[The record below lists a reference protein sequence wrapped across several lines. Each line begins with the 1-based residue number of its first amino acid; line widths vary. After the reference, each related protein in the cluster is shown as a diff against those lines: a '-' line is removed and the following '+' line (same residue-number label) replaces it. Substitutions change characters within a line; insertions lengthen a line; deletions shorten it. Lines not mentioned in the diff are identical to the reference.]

1 MIYQYLGRKL
11 VCLCWLLNIICV
23 KVALPAKN
31 QFLLKIP
38 LTLISHN
45 LRTSHQNLKKNS
57 GIHIDHKRNK
67 ICKNEEFLKK
77 SLFHA
82 A

>member
-31 QFLLKIP
+31 QFLLKMSSNF
-38 LTLISHN
+38 SHN
-45 LRTSHQNLKKNS
+45 LRMSHQKLKK
-57 GIHIDHKRNK
+57 IQ
-67 ICKNEEFLKK
+67 EFKLTTRETKYVK
-77 SLFHA
+77 SKFLYV
-82 A
+82 